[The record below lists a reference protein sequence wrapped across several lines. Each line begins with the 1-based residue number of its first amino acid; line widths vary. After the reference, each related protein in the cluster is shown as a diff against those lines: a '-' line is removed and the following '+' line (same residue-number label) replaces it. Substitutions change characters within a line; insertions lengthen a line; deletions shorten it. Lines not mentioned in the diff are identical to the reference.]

1 VKLEWEIMSLPSYSL
16 DLSATDFYLF
26 LNLDNHMRNKQF
38 NNEADSKEEV
48 LSVFSAIKQKI
59 FIKTVFIIIKPLEG
73 SYKI

>member
-1 VKLEWEIMSLPSYSL
+1 
-16 DLSATDFYLF
+16 
-26 LNLDNHMRNKQF
+26 MRNKQF